1 MKIKEI
7 YELAIKMGIE
17 KDPRGKKEI
26 EKILKREKEKF
37 ENLSDDE
44 KMEYDRE
51 RLKNPFADT
60 RILYGDPE
68 KKVKRVLAGIDI
80 GVGEVLLAERL
91 REKGKEIDLLI
102 THHPEGRAL
111 VSLYLVMGMQADI
124 WAKFGV
130 PINVAEGI
138 LEERIRE
145 VRRNLLPVNYNQ
157 AVDACKILDIP
168 LMCVHTPA
176 DNLVTDYL
184 QKIFDKEKPEIVKD
198 VLKILK
204 KEFEYAESLKHNAG
218 PLLIEGK
225 EERRCGKVMVDMT
238 GGTGGPKEMMEK
250 LSQAGVGTLVCMHIR
265 DEVRKEAKKYHINI
279 IIAGHMASDSLG
291 INIFLNE
298 LEKKGIEIISCAGL
312 IRKGGR

>member
-37 ENLSDDE
+37 ENLSNDE